1 MAAMKQQVI
10 AFALIGAILA
20 ALGQVSFKQG
30 ADGRAVLLDFMNL
43 WILLGL
49 ALYFAGTIFWI
60 LALSTVPLT
69 VLYPFAAL
77 TYVLVNLF
85 AVTLLGEQ
93 LTLKGVAGTGFVLLG
108 LFLVATSFEVSHG
121 IK

>member
-1 MAAMKQQVI
+1 MKQQVI
-10 AFALIGAILA
+10 AFALIGAVLA

-30 ADGRAVLLDFMNL
+30 ADGRAVLVDFMNL

-49 ALYFAGTIFWI
+49 ALYFAGTVFWI
-60 LALSTVPLT
+60 LALSVVPLT
-69 VLYPFAAL
+69 ILYPFAAL
-77 TYVLVNLF
+77 TYVLVNVF

-93 LTLKGVAGTGFVLLG
+93 LSVRGVAGTGFVLLG
-108 LFLVATSFEVSHG
+108 IFLVATSIEANHG

>member
-1 MAAMKQQVI
+1 MKQQVI

-30 ADGRAVLLDFMNL
+30 AAGRAVLVDFMNL
-43 WILLGL
+43 WILVGL
-49 ALYFAGTIFWI
+49 ALYVAGTIFWI

-69 VLYPFAAL
+69 VLYPFSAL

-93 LTLKGVAGTGFVLLG
+93 LTVRGLAGTGFVLLG

>member
-1 MAAMKQQVI
+1 MKQQVI

-20 ALGQVSFKQG
+20 AFGQVSFKHG
-30 ADGRAVLLDFMNL
+30 ADGRAVLPDFMNL

-49 ALYFAGTIFWI
+49 VLYFAGTVFWI
-60 LALSTVPLT
+60 LALSVVPLT

-93 LTLKGVAGTGFVLLG
+93 LTVRGVAGTGFVLLG

>member
-1 MAAMKQQVI
+1 MKSQII
-10 AFALIGAILA
+10 AFALAGALLA

-30 ADGRAVLLDFMNL
+30 ADGRAALADFANL

-49 ALYFAGTIFWI
+49 ALYFAGTVFWI
-60 LALSTVPLT
+60 LALSAVPLT

-77 TYVLVNLF
+77 TYVLVNVF
-85 AVTLLGEQ
+85 AVMFLGES
-93 LTLKGVAGTGFVLLG
+93 LAPKGVAGTALVLLG
-108 LFLVATSFEVSHG
+108 LFLVASSFEVSHG